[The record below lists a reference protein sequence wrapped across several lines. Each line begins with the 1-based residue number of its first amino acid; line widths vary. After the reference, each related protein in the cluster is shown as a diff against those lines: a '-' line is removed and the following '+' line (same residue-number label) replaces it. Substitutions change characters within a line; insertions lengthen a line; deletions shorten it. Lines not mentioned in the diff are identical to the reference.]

1 MTPANS
7 LILGLGLFFL
17 GLRLIGENLRRLYG
31 SSFRNV
37 IKRATHSPLFG
48 AGLGTLAG
56 AVMQSATA
64 VTFILV
70 SLTDSGLIKARAA
83 APIIVWCNVG
93 LTALAFVTALN
104 IHPIVAYLVGGAG
117 IALGTLRIPFWQ
129 TLAGSLL
136 GMGLILFGL
145 EEMGAGAAPLKDD
158 AWFQSAMSFALGY
171 SSLTFLA
178 GVLVAMLLQ
187 SNTGAA
193 MLIIT
198 FAANGVL
205 DLKPATLMLYGTN
218 LGAIG
223 LRMFLSAGL
232 RGEQLRLVRLED
244 FFCVL
249 SGVVMVALF
258 VVEQA
263 GVPLS
268 AALLNSLS
276 LPITTKL
283 AVVFLISNLL
293 PALLLSPALGHV
305 LEFLKRLWPDTTAID
320 DPSRPMFLR
329 SQALDDPSSAF
340 DLMQKE
346 LARLLSMIHVTTP
359 KQSPEEEAPARAFQ
373 DLAHA
378 IEEFAARLASRGSLN
393 QADATRL
400 HLLRAELSII
410 RHIEEGVRYFG
421 HALGRQGGPAVLSE
435 TLEEL
440 LSLAT
445 RATETEHPDLIR
457 ELLARTKL
465 KGEEMTR
472 LKEET
477 ASASLSATALF
488 EDFSIA
494 VWTLRRLAKL
504 LARMLG

>member
-1 MTPANS
+1 MTPVNS

-17 GLRLIGENLRRLYG
+17 GLRLVGENLRRLSG

-37 IKRATHSPLFG
+37 IKGTTHSPLLG

-83 APIIVWCNVG
+83 APVIVWSNVG
-93 LTALAFVTALN
+93 LTALAFLTTLN
-104 IHPIVAYLVGGAG
+104 IHPLVAYVMGGAG
-117 IALGTLRIPFWQ
+117 IALGTLRVPLWQ
-129 TLAGSLL
+129 TMAGSLL

-145 EEMGAGAAPLKDD
+145 EQMGGGAAPLKD
-158 AWFQSAMSFALGY
+158 AEWFQGAMSVALA
-171 SSLTFLA
+171 SSGLTFLA

-198 FAANGVL
+198 FASNGVL
-205 DLKPATLMLYGTN
+205 GLTPAMLMLYGTN

-223 LRMFLSAGL
+223 LRLFLSAGL
-232 RGEQLRLVRLED
+232 RGEPLRLVRLED

-249 SGVVMVALF
+249 SGVLMVALF
-258 VVEQA
+258 AIEQA
-263 GVPLS
+263 GVPLVAHLVDS
-268 AALLNSLS
+268 VAVAVA
-276 LPITTKL
+276 TKL

-293 PALLLSPALGHV
+293 PALLISPALGGV
-305 LEFLKRLWPDTTAID
+305 LQFLKRFWPDTPAID

-329 SQALDDPSSAF
+329 SQALDDVSSAF
-340 DLMQKE
+340 DLMKKE
-346 LARLLSMIHVTTP
+346 LARLLGTIHLSTA
-359 KQSPEEEAPARAFQ
+359 KQSPEEEAPPRAFQ
-373 DLAHA
+373 DLALA
-378 IEEFAARLASRGSLN
+378 IEKFAAKLASRGSLS
-393 QADATRL
+393 QADASRL
-400 HLLRAELSII
+400 HLLRAELSIV
-410 RHIEEGVRYFG
+410 RHVEEGVRYFA
-421 HALGRQGGPAVLSE
+421 HAIGRQGGPAILSE
-435 TLEEL
+435 TLEKL

-445 RATETEHPDLIR
+445 SAAQTERTDLIQ

-465 KGEEMTR
+465 KGEEMSR
-472 LKEET
+472 LKET
-477 ASASLSATALF
+477 IASASLSATALF

-494 VWTLRRLAKL
+494 VWTIRRLAKI
-504 LARMLG
+504 LARLPE

>member
-17 GLRLIGENLRRLYG
+17 GLRLIGENLRRLSG
-31 SSFRNV
+31 SSFRTV
-37 IKRATHSPLFG
+37 IKRTTHSPLLG

-56 AVMQSATA
+56 AIMQSATA

-83 APIIVWCNVG
+83 APVIVWSNVG
-93 LTALAFVTALN
+93 LTTLAFLTTLN
-104 IHPIVAYLVGGAG
+104 IHPLVAYIVGGAG
-117 IALGTLRIPFWQ
+117 IALGTLRVPLWQ
-129 TLAGSLL
+129 TIAGSLL

-145 EEMGAGAAPLKDD
+145 QQMGDGAAPLKD
-158 AWFQSAMSFALGY
+158 AGWFQGVMSLALA
-171 SSLTFLA
+171 SSGLTFLA

-205 DLKPATLMLYGTN
+205 GLKPAMLMLYGTN

-223 LRMFLSAGL
+223 LRLFLSAGL
-232 RGEQLRLVRLED
+232 RGERLRLVRLED

-249 SGVVMVALF
+249 SGTLMVALF
-258 VVEQA
+258 AIEQA
-263 GVPLS
+263 GVPLVAHLVDLV
-268 AALLNSLS
+268 AA
-276 LPITTKL
+276 PITTKL

-293 PALLLSPALGHV
+293 PALLISPALGAV
-305 LEFLKRLWPDTTAID
+305 LQFFKRLWPDTPAID

-329 SQALDDPSSAF
+329 KQALDDASSAF
-340 DLMQKE
+340 DLMKKE
-346 LARLLSMIHVTTP
+346 LARLLGTIHLSTAT
-359 KQSPEEEAPARAFQ
+359 QSSDDEAPPRAFH
-373 DLAHA
+373 DLALA
-378 IEEFAARLASRGSLN
+378 IEKFAAKLASRSSLS
-393 QADATRL
+393 QEDASRL

-410 RHIEEGVRYFG
+410 RHVEEGIRYF
-421 HALGRQGGPAVLSE
+421 AQAIGRQGGPAILSE
-435 TLEEL
+435 TLEKL

-445 RATETEHPDLIR
+445 SAAQTERDDLLQ
-457 ELLARTKL
+457 ELLERTKL
-465 KGEEMTR
+465 KGEEMSR
-472 LKEET
+472 LKET
-477 ASASLSATALF
+477 IASASLSATALF

-494 VWTLRRLAKL
+494 VWTIRRLAKL
-504 LARMLG
+504 LARMPD

>member
-1 MTPANS
+1 
-7 LILGLGLFFL
+7 
-17 GLRLIGENLRRLYG
+17 
-31 SSFRNV
+31 
-37 IKRATHSPLFG
+37 
-48 AGLGTLAG
+48 
-56 AVMQSATA
+56 
-64 VTFILV
+64 
-70 SLTDSGLIKARAA
+70 
-83 APIIVWCNVG
+83 
-93 LTALAFVTALN
+93 
-104 IHPIVAYLVGGAG
+104 
-117 IALGTLRIPFWQ
+117 
-129 TLAGSLL
+129 
-136 GMGLILFGL
+136 
-145 EEMGAGAAPLKDD
+145 
-158 AWFQSAMSFALGY
+158 
-171 SSLTFLA
+171 
-178 GVLVAMLLQ
+178 
-187 SNTGAA
+187 
-193 MLIIT
+193 
-198 FAANGVL
+198 
-205 DLKPATLMLYGTN
+205 
-218 LGAIG
+218 
-223 LRMFLSAGL
+223 
-232 RGEQLRLVRLED
+232 
-244 FFCVL
+244 
-249 SGVVMVALF
+249 MVALF

-263 GVPLS
+263 GVPLG

-340 DLMQKE
+340 DLMRKE

-359 KQSPEEEAPARAFQ
+359 KRSPEEEAPPRAFQ
-373 DLAHA
+373 DLALA
-378 IEEFAARLASRGSLN
+378 IEEFAARLASRSSLN

-410 RHIEEGVRYFG
+410 RHVEEGVRYFG

>member
-7 LILGLGLFFL
+7 LVLGLGLFFL

-37 IKRATHSPLFG
+37 IKRTTHSPLLG
-48 AGLGTLAG
+48 AALGTLAG

-83 APIIVWCNVG
+83 APIIVWSNVG
-93 LTALAFVTALN
+93 LTALTFVTTLN

-136 GMGLILFGL
+136 GIGLILFGL
-145 EEMGAGAAPLKDD
+145 QEMGSGAAPLKD
-158 AWFQSAMSFALGY
+158 AEWFQSAMSFAL
-171 SSLTFLA
+171 SSFGLTFIA
-178 GVLVAMLLQ
+178 GVLMAMLLQ
-187 SNTGAA
+187 SNAGAA

-205 DLKPATLMLYGTN
+205 DLELAMLMLYGTN

-223 LRMFLSAGL
+223 LRLFLSAGL
-232 RGEQLRLVRLED
+232 RNERLRLVRLED
-244 FFCVL
+244 FFCLL
-249 SGVVMVALF
+249 SGALMVILFAVEETGIPLVAAL
-258 VVEQA
+258 VDSLP
-263 GVPLS
+263 VPL
-268 AALLNSLS
+268 A
-276 LPITTKL
+276 TKL
-283 AVVFLISNLL
+283 AGVFLISNLL
-293 PALLLSPALGHV
+293 PALLLSPLLGRV
-305 LEFLKRLWPDTTAID
+305 LDFLKRLWPDQPAID
-320 DPSRPMFLR
+320 DPSQPIFLH
-329 SQALDDPSSAF
+329 SQALNDPPSAL

-346 LARLLSMIHVTTP
+346 LTRLLGTIHLSEAKP
-359 KQSPEEEAPARAFQ
+359 SSDEEAPPRAFR
-373 DLAHA
+373 DLALA
-378 IEEFAARLASRGSLN
+378 IEEFAAKLASRGSLS
-393 QADATRL
+393 QADAVRL

-410 RHIEEGVRYFG
+410 RHVEEGVRYF
-421 HALGRQGGPAVLSE
+421 AQAPARQAGPAALSE
-435 TLEEL
+435 ALERL
-440 LSLAT
+440 LSLAMAAAESD
-445 RATETEHPDLIR
+445 RPEPIQ
-457 ELLARTKL
+457 ELLAKSKL
-465 KGEEMTR
+465 KGEEMSR
-472 LKEET
+472 LKEST

-504 LARMLG
+504 LARMAG

>member
-7 LILGLGLFFL
+7 LVLGLGLFFL

-31 SSFRNV
+31 SSFRDV
-37 IKRATHSPLFG
+37 IKRTTHSPLLG
-48 AGLGTLAG
+48 AGLGTIAG

-83 APIIVWCNVG
+83 APIIVWSNVG
-93 LTALAFVTALN
+93 LTALAFVTTLN
-104 IHPIVAYLVGGAG
+104 IHPMVAYLVGGAG
-117 IALGTLRIPFWQ
+117 IALGTFRIPFWQ

-145 EEMGAGAAPLKDD
+145 QEMGTGAAPLKD
-158 AWFQSAMSFALGY
+158 AEWFRSAMSFAL
-171 SSLTFLA
+171 SSFSLTFLA
-178 GVLVAMLLQ
+178 GVLIAMLLQ

-198 FAANGVL
+198 FAANDVL
-205 DLKPATLMLYGTN
+205 GLKPAMLMLYGTN

-223 LRMFLSAGL
+223 LRLFLSAGL
-232 RGEQLRLVRLED
+232 RGKPLRLVRLED
-244 FFCVL
+244 FFCLL
-249 SGVVMVALF
+249 SGALMVMLFAL
-258 VVEQA
+258 EQA
-263 GVPLS
+263 GVPLV
-268 AALLNSLS
+268 AALVNSLS
-276 LPITTKL
+276 VPLTTRL
-283 AVVFLISNLL
+283 AGIFLISNLL
-293 PALLLSPALGHV
+293 PALLLSPALGRV
-305 LEFLKRLWPDTTAID
+305 LEFLKRLWPDKPAID

-329 SQALDDPSSAF
+329 SQALGDPPSAL

-346 LARLLSMIHVTTP
+346 LARLLGTIHVTET
-359 KQSPEEEAPARAFQ
+359 KQSPDEEAPPRAFQ
-373 DLAHA
+373 DLGLA
-378 IEEFAARLASRGSLN
+378 IEKFAAKLASRSSLS

-410 RHIEEGVRYFG
+410 RHVEEGVRYFAQ
-421 HALGRQGGPAVLSE
+421 ALARQGGPAVLSE
-435 TLEEL
+435 KLEKL

-445 RATETEHPDLIR
+445 AAAERERPDLIQ
-457 ELLARTKL
+457 ELLARSKL
-465 KGEEMTR
+465 KGEEMSR

-477 ASASLSATALF
+477 VSASLSATALF

-504 LARMLG
+504 LVRMPE

>member
-1 MTPANS
+1 MTSANS

-37 IKRATHSPLFG
+37 IKRTTHSPLFG

-93 LTALAFVTALN
+93 LTALAFVTTLN
-104 IHPIVAYLVGGAG
+104 IHPIVAYIVGGAG

-205 DLKPATLMLYGTN
+205 DLKPAMLM
-218 LGAIG
+218 A
-223 LRMFLSAGL
+223 
-232 RGEQLRLVRLED
+232 
-244 FFCVL
+244 
-249 SGVVMVALF
+249 
-258 VVEQA
+258 
-263 GVPLS
+263 
-268 AALLNSLS
+268 S
-276 LPITTKL
+276 LPGTRTRPRVSQETL
-283 AVVFLISNLL
+283 ARYN
-293 PALLLSPALGHV
+293 
-305 LEFLKRLWPDTTAID
+305 RD
-320 DPSRPMFLR
+320 LR
-329 SQALDDPSSAF
+329 SIAADVPS
-340 DLMQKE
+340 LTGPG
-346 LARLLSMIHVTTP
+346 RP
-359 KQSPEEEAPARAFQ
+359 FQ
-373 DLAHA
+373 
-378 IEEFAARLASRGSLN
+378 R
-393 QADATRL
+393 
-400 HLLRAELSII
+400 
-410 RHIEEGVRYFG
+410 V
-421 HALGRQGGPAVLSE
+421 
-435 TLEEL
+435 
-440 LSLAT
+440 
-445 RATETEHPDLIR
+445 
-457 ELLARTKL
+457 
-465 KGEEMTR
+465 
-472 LKEET
+472 
-477 ASASLSATALF
+477 
-488 EDFSIA
+488 
-494 VWTLRRLAKL
+494 
-504 LARMLG
+504 

>member
-1 MTPANS
+1 MTPVNS

-17 GLRLIGENLRRLYG
+17 GLRLVGEGLRRLYG

-37 IKRATHSPLFG
+37 IKRTTHSPLLG
-48 AGLGTLAG
+48 AGLGTVAG

-83 APIIVWCNVG
+83 APIIIWCNVG
-93 LTALAFVTALN
+93 LTALAFVTTLN
-104 IHPIVAYLVGGAG
+104 IHPLVAYLVGGAG
-117 IALGTLRIPFWQ
+117 IALGTLRISFWQ
-129 TLAGSLL
+129 ALAASLL

-158 AWFQSAMSFALGY
+158 AWFNNAIAFALA
-171 SSLTFLA
+171 SSTLTFLA
-178 GVLVAMLLQ
+178 GVLIAMVLQ

-198 FAANGVL
+198 FAGSGVL
-205 DLKPATLMLYGTN
+205 DLNPAMLMLYGTN

-223 LRMFLSAGL
+223 LRLFLSAGL
-232 RGEQLRLVRLED
+232 RGEPLRLVRLED
-244 FFCVL
+244 FFCVV
-249 SGVVMVALF
+249 SGAVMGTLF

-263 GVPLS
+263 GVPLVAAFVNSFS
-268 AALLNSLS
+268 APVA
-276 LPITTKL
+276 TKL

-293 PALLLSPALGHV
+293 PALLLSLGLGRV
-305 LEFLKRLWPDTTAID
+305 LKLLKRLWPDRPAID
-320 DPSRPMFLR
+320 DPSRPVFLR

-346 LARLLSMIHVTTP
+346 LARLLGTIRVTAM
-359 KQSPEEEAPARAFQ
+359 KPEEETAPRAFQ
-373 DLAHA
+373 DLALA
-378 IEEFAARLASRGSLN
+378 IEEFAAKLASRSSLS

-400 HLLRAELSII
+400 HLLRAELSVL
-410 RHIEEGVRYFG
+410 RHIEEAVRYF
-421 HALGRQGGPAVLSE
+421 AQARGRQGGPAVLSE
-435 TLEEL
+435 TLEKL

-445 RATETEHPDLIR
+445 AAAESERPDLIR
-457 ELLARTKL
+457 DLLEKCKL
-465 KGEEMTR
+465 GGNEMSR

-477 ASASLSATALF
+477 ASTSLSDTALF

-504 LARMLG
+504 LARLPG

>member
-1 MTPANS
+1 MTSANS

-31 SSFRNV
+31 SSFRKV
-37 IKRATHSPLFG
+37 IKRMTHSPLLG

-64 VTFILV
+64 VIFILV

-93 LTALAFVTALN
+93 LTALAFVTTLN
-104 IHPIVAYLVGGAG
+104 IHPIVAYVVGGAG
-117 IALGTLRIPFWQ
+117 IALGTFRIPFWQ

-145 EEMGAGAAPLKDD
+145 QEMGTGAAPLKDD
-158 AWFQSAMSFALGY
+158 AWFQSAMSFALG
-171 SSLTFLA
+171 SFSLTFLA

-205 DLKPATLMLYGTN
+205 DLKPAMLMLYGTN

-232 RGEQLRLVRLED
+232 RGERLRLVRLED

-249 SGVVMVALF
+249 SGAVMVALF
-258 VVEQA
+258 AVEQA
-263 GVPLS
+263 GVPLV
-268 AALLNSLS
+268 AALVSS
-276 LPITTKL
+276 LPVPIMTKL

-293 PALLLSPALGHV
+293 PALLLTPALGPV
-305 LEFLKRLWPDTTAID
+305 LEFLKRFWPDMPAID

-346 LARLLSMIHVTTP
+346 LARLLSTIHVTAS
-359 KQSPEEEAPARAFQ
+359 KQSPEEEAPPGAFQ
-373 DLAHA
+373 DLALA
-378 IEEFAARLASRGSLN
+378 IEEFAAKLASRSSLN

-410 RHIEEGVRYFG
+410 RHVEEGVRYFA
-421 HALGRQGGPAVLSE
+421 HALGRQGGPAVWSE
-435 TLEEL
+435 TLEKL

-445 RATETEHPDLIR
+445 RAAETESPDLIR

-504 LARMLG
+504 LERIPG